1 MVKKTEYD
9 KLVKKFNAN
18 QTTNDSYLVKITDFD
33 TKLMKLKKNL
43 IVIMRNILIHKN
55 LINLGRI
62 NLMQDQ
68 NRQN

>member
-9 KLVKKFNAN
+9 KLVTTFNAN
-18 QTTNDSYLVKITDFD
+18 QTTDDSYLVKITDFD

-55 LINLGRI
+55 LINLGQI

>member
-9 KLVKKFNAN
+9 KLVKTFNAN
-18 QTTNDSYLVKITDFD
+18 QTTDDSYLVKITDFD

-55 LINLGRI
+55 LINLGQI

>member
-9 KLVKKFNAN
+9 KLVKTFNAN
-18 QTTNDSYLVKITDFD
+18 QTTDDSYLVKITDFD
-33 TKLMKLKKNL
+33 TKLMKLKKSL

-55 LINLGRI
+55 LINLGQI

>member
-18 QTTNDSYLVKITDFD
+18 QTTNDSYLVKITNFD

-55 LINLGRI
+55 LINLGQI
-62 NLMQDQ
+62 SLMQDQ

>member
-55 LINLGRI
+55 LINLGQI

>member
-9 KLVKKFNAN
+9 KLVKKFNAI
-18 QTTNDSYLVKITDFD
+18 QTTDDSYLVKITDFD
-33 TKLMKLKKNL
+33 TKLLKMKKNL
-43 IVIMRNILIHKN
+43 IAIMRNILIHKN
-55 LINLGRI
+55 LINLWQI

>member
-9 KLVKKFNAN
+9 KLVKTFNAN
-18 QTTNDSYLVKITDFD
+18 QTTDDSYLVKITGFD

-55 LINLGRI
+55 LINLGQI

>member
-9 KLVKKFNAN
+9 KLVKKFNAI
-18 QTTNDSYLVKITDFD
+18 QTTDDSYLVKITDFD
-33 TKLMKLKKNL
+33 TKLLKMKKNL
-43 IVIMRNILIHKN
+43 IAIMRNILIHKN
-55 LINLGRI
+55 LINLRQI